1 MQNEKTR
8 AVPSGG
14 NTAVVL
20 SSPGYRSAAA
30 CADPYLEKDALRI
43 TSLLSS
49 SGFTVHL
56 LLGDAATATQFLAVL
71 SAIAKGKSSD
81 KILVFI
87 FAPGRINSK
96 GDHCLLL
103 YNSTL
108 RDENTWLRMND
119 IGVAFNKLRSS
130 LRIAFILSLDIAAS
144 PVAAARVAQRKR
156 FPSAVPKG
164 TSCGFVQILTRN
176 GKHHSLTSGI
186 APAITHG
193 IIIALS
199 GHRIRRRT
207 IRLKHLIELLQ
218 SRGLQDLRLPHQR
231 DAELVIVDSPQG
243 HEKFPTASS
252 PSHANGNGISGA
264 LVASAVINFVI
275 IDAPTTNIVGLNKFG
290 ASFAKNACAE
300 MAGISPD
307 YLSSVPVLP
316 MGPSHGE
323 HWVVSTRSSE
333 AETLLLSICRVH
345 ESVTLVKCWDVSDG
359 TLALWFAS
367 DSGIKSKIRFAGI
380 TGPFTLG
387 SARVD
392 MSPDI
397 LYQLESTVR
406 DSWPVCP
413 PMPANSG
420 IPEVCLLTLSR
431 YDVSLKDL
439 GPSVQKTSAAELV
452 NKLESKDSQ
461 PTLLV
466 QNNGIKCSSFTLKPP
481 QIDTRSSSERRKEL
495 ETYAAKLL
503 ENSHIEVEEVSSEP
517 SDEEDDEPDP
527 KPTIRKRVQLSPPL
541 GNSPLGNSQNNV
553 YTPLFTPI
561 QHTASGI
568 FGNSS
573 PSGTLEPGGGITNTS
588 SGNISKRFE
597 TKQVLPNFGE
607 KQPKLD
613 FLKMGDKISLMSL
626 CSEEGLLSSQW
637 YGDVCYPCTRIYFG
651 KSSIPRNFENC
662 SFQIERSTDDIQFS
676 SKSKGHNSL
685 NHNFVAYGDVV
696 RLVNVLSSRNL
707 CVQPTGK
714 PESPYRLALLHKE
727 DTVGSETCL
736 SFKFTPASN
745 MRVEG
750 EKVRVGDSVD
760 IVSSLSNCL
769 VSGAPGSS
777 STQQSKS
784 NGKVPE
790 NMARLVPIQKNV
802 GKRASTD
809 RKRNKN
815 SNWMIGAYHIRNI
828 DDAGDTGNED
838 NLHTGHP
845 VLLFHKESEGFLTA
859 DVELPDNQIPC
870 LSGDLSNKRPDR
882 NVAKAFVSDTAENH
896 TIYYDIQESRK
907 ESSTYVVSDFPHSSN
922 AIWLIEGIDP
932 TRGGPVHWLHQR
944 KAYRIKHVATSGYLC
959 VSESQ
964 VDRTPK
970 LTIVNSP
977 DNCHTVVVFYPV
989 NAVIGTPEEAGMLV
1003 TSSYCRIQFAHSRL
1017 WLHID
1022 GNHGDTLG
1030 SSATSAVTRAVK
1042 VSVQPT
1048 YDAVFAIRLGS
1059 KLEFE
1064 KLTSIC
1070 SMRRDLGKCISSWII
1085 GSLTGRKPAYK
1096 NRKETLPSLIRRES
1110 SGSWRRDSLDTF
1122 PKIIEDTTD
1131 ILTNLIMFGCMTG
1144 DQKEEL
1150 QDSASLD
1157 PFSFHSAADPDKQHM
1172 LFSQNIHLWVL
1183 KAIQV
1188 PFQMNESN
1196 SPDQSPSSRKD
1207 DETLF
1212 DPSITHIYKLCYHLL
1227 KEMVRGQPA
1236 LALRLSPF
1244 IPFIESQLSYD
1255 INAMHTLVQIYKGN
1269 YRLLCGLSTG
1279 QLESYMRPSP
1289 FLELLSCSCVSST
1302 VDDVESGIQRNQN
1315 IIMSLL
1321 EKYSIVFPTRTHKG
1335 QIWIKPSKELLSRKP
1350 NPNPRSNK
1358 KHAHKERKFSFGSI
1372 PVHKSFKHV
1381 KGKMMEIVR
1390 SDSSSGSDSSVID
1403 SAEETDDDVQFSS
1416 DDEDINELLK
1426 RAPPPS
1432 PPPRRGSKELLI
1444 NHNNVPTDD
1453 DSDMGSSPPIDTSQ
1467 RQGWKVVNYFI
1478 THDNIRYINHFQGTL
1493 MLFSML
1499 CVDCDPATRS
1509 KVSKEISFKEALIGI
1524 FMDFKSPECDSIRT
1538 AYATIARYLY
1548 IYPARLVV
1556 GSPPQRIQRVNIQ
1569 LDGDSHNSNS
1579 SKPDSQKQKPDSQL
1593 RSLLRNTAAS
1603 PTSSEGSPRESK
1615 RDGNIRALKGILSQ
1629 ILKENQ
1635 IQVTECTQRNALLTE
1650 VFKLILEMLRGG
1662 LYKPSEIKDLL
1673 PSVLGLLDPATDVVA
1688 CKDVDNPP
1696 YKIQL
1701 GRKML
1706 RHSSMWLSSVL
1717 MKSKMSRKS
1726 VWQRSPTK
1734 KNLNRT
1740 FPSIKRK
1747 QAQTLDSSTAP
1758 TCSKFDYNEMSTLV
1772 MQTKTEACRLLTTVI
1787 NNENVEGY
1795 NFRRWMSEIE
1805 INGVRGYTL
1814 LSNILLEVTLYQGST
1829 VLFTTALDTLY
1840 RALSE
1845 TLGRNVNGSRIEHV
1859 SEVDQS
1865 SVDAMARLLS
1875 GNITE
1880 PRAGVKPPTKITNLF
1895 KHLREVSKADHLC
1908 VALLRTFTTVLKFAS
1923 ENEITCADGEPLSLI
1938 RCQNALNKLGFTI
1951 DLAILIEGNP
1961 DGEVVR
1967 HALECGTA
1975 MLEGGNKHVQESL
1988 YNYFLAR
1995 DDEVLFLKLINRLRT
2010 AMTFVADVEQGGT
2023 YQRTRRQSI
2032 RLKKPPLTPLLPR
2045 GDAPSF
2051 PSASLSFGTS
2061 STASRRRGDG
2071 ILAANVSFLLS
2082 GKDLM
2087 SQLDANIDYQ
2097 KIDYYK
2103 SKNLFHTR
2111 EVMRYLQLFCE
2122 GHNTKLQNYLRVQG
2136 DNVHSFNLVSESL
2149 TFLECILQ
2157 VEHMDEFMAG
2167 VVLQTFDSL
2176 TEYCQGPVP
2185 ENQVTLVNGGVCLA
2199 VTAAFQ
2205 GPSDGGVD
2213 FSIVQN
2219 TTPELVEKIRTA
2231 AVATVLS
2238 LLEGVTDKAIAEKML
2253 SQHSNVGLDVN
2264 VFRSAL
2270 ADVCEI
2276 RQLAEANEDTGMLEY
2291 ALELGFS
2298 IYILFKTLH
2307 AYIDPSV
2314 KDFVDDVEGTSYF
2327 AERTGRI
2334 EICRGI
2340 DLERVYFR
2348 IPEIC
2353 VDPGLSNRTKY
2364 QLLWSV
2370 RRNTPSERIVDFFE
2384 KGDYLVYEVEY
2395 TEKWFQRNESVP
2407 TMLLQIL
2414 TSSKFRGKSCRTL
2427 CRRFGGTTEITM
2439 VYLAI
2444 FVNFLIICQDS
2455 GMGKLDISIQIVAG
2469 LQIALLSI
2477 SLASFSVTEVP
2488 QLAYRRYRELV
2499 KKRKFLQQSAMA
2511 TQQFNT
2517 MYDKMLALQE
2527 RSNSIT
2533 ATESSDEECSSES
2546 EILET
2551 EVIKQEVKHDTPP
2564 PPPHQVTFLNS
2575 VKAFLKVD
2583 PRIFLKAVHNYI
2595 LEAED
2600 PEENPAKA
2608 TIQICIT
2615 TPTFYYYGIMM
2626 IFALAGF
2633 FIEPLF
2639 LSVHLI
2645 SIARASDV
2653 LHNVIRAV
2661 TQNGK
2666 ALILT
2671 CILGMVVIY
2680 LFSVVAYI
2688 FFQDALRN
2696 SEGDRVCDSLI
2707 HCFMYALTH
2716 GVRSDGG
2723 LGDHMADPHWSSGFY
2738 GMQMAFEVL
2747 FFVLVIVILLNII
2760 FGIIIDTF
2768 AELRSQRQ
2776 SVEEDIRTKC
2786 FICGIESSE
2795 FDRHAEG
2802 FQRHIKEDHNMWN
2815 YVFFLHHLRLRD
2827 TSEYTGQES
2836 YVAEKVKHSDLS
2848 FFPLNKALAVDHK
2861 KQEEDGM

>member
-1 MQNEKTR
+1 
-8 AVPSGG
+8 
-14 NTAVVL
+14 
-20 SSPGYRSAAA
+20 
-30 CADPYLEKDALRI
+30 
-43 TSLLSS
+43 
-49 SGFTVHL
+49 
-56 LLGDAATATQFLAVL
+56 
-71 SAIAKGKSSD
+71 
-81 KILVFI
+81 
-87 FAPGRINSK
+87 
-96 GDHCLLL
+96 
-103 YNSTL
+103 
-108 RDENTWLRMND
+108 
-119 IGVAFNKLRSS
+119 
-130 LRIAFILSLDIAAS
+130 
-144 PVAAARVAQRKR
+144 
-156 FPSAVPKG
+156 
-164 TSCGFVQILTRN
+164 
-176 GKHHSLTSGI
+176 
-186 APAITHG
+186 
-193 IIIALS
+193 
-199 GHRIRRRT
+199 
-207 IRLKHLIELLQ
+207 
-218 SRGLQDLRLPHQR
+218 
-231 DAELVIVDSPQG
+231 
-243 HEKFPTASS
+243 
-252 PSHANGNGISGA
+252 
-264 LVASAVINFVI
+264 
-275 IDAPTTNIVGLNKFG
+275 
-290 ASFAKNACAE
+290 
-300 MAGISPD
+300 MAGISPE

-323 HWVVSTRSSE
+323 HWVICTRVSE
-333 AETLLLSICRVH
+333 AETLLLSVCKVH
-345 ESVTLVKCWDVSDG
+345 ESVMLLKCWDISDG
-359 TLALWFAS
+359 TLVLWFAS

-406 DSWPVCP
+406 ESWPVCP
-413 PMPANSG
+413 PTPMNSG
-420 IPEVCLLTLSR
+420 IPEVCLLTLCR

-439 GPSVQKTSAAELV
+439 GPSVKRTSAAELAG
-452 NKLESKDSQ
+452 KLQPKDSQ
-461 PTLLV
+461 PVLS
-466 QNNGIKCSSFTLKPP
+466 QRASNGSLHSFKLQPP
-481 QIDTRSSSERRKEL
+481 QVDMRSSSERRKEL
-495 ETYAAKLL
+495 ESFGGKLL
-503 ENSHIEVEEVSSEP
+503 DASKLDIEEISTSE
-517 SDEEDDEPDP
+517 DEEDASASPEP
-527 KPTIRKRVQLSPPL
+527 KAKKKVVQLSPPL
-541 GNSPLGNSQNNV
+541 AANSTSPLGGNTQNL

-561 QHTASGI
+561 QHTSSGI
-568 FGNSS
+568 FGNS
-573 PSGTLEPGGGITNTS
+573 PGGGNLERSHGHNS
-588 SGNISKRFE
+588 SGNSIPRRFE
-597 TKQVLPNFGE
+597 TRQVLPDFGE

-613 FLKMGDKISLMSL
+613 FLKIGDKISLMSL
-626 CSEEGLLSSQW
+626 APDEGLLSSQW
-637 YGDVCYPCTRIYFG
+637 YGDVCYPCTRTSFG
-651 KSSIPRNFENC
+651 KSSIPRNFETC
-662 SFQIERSTDDIQFS
+662 SFQIERCSDDIQFNC
-676 SKSKGHNSL
+676 KSKGPNSL
-685 NHNFVAYGDVV
+685 THKFVAYGDVI

-714 PESPYRLALLHKE
+714 PDSPFRLALLHKE
-727 DTVGSETCL
+727 DTLGSETCL

-750 EKVRVGDSVD
+750 EKVRIGDSVD
-760 IVSSLSNCL
+760 LVSSMSNCL
-769 VSGAPGSS
+769 VSGATDGATHQHKL
-777 STQQSKS
+777 STNKAPSTM
-784 NGKVPE
+784 V
-790 NMARLVPIQKNV
+790 RLVPIQKNV
-802 GKRASTD
+802 GKRGATD
-809 RKRNKN
+809 RKRSKC
-815 SNWMIGAYHIRNI
+815 SNWMIGAHHIRNV
-828 DDAGDTGNED
+828 DDTADSNNED

-859 DVELPDNQIPC
+859 DVELPDVQMPC
-870 LSGDLSNKRPDR
+870 TTGDLSTKIPDR
-882 NVAKAFVSDTAENH
+882 NVAKAFTSDTADNH

-922 AIWLIEGIDP
+922 AIWLVEGIDP
-932 TRGGPVHWLHQR
+932 MRGGPVHWLHQR
-944 KAYRIKHVATSGYLC
+944 RAYRIKHIATSGYLC
-959 VSESQ
+959 ITESK
-964 VDRTPK
+964 VDGSPK
-970 LTIVNSP
+970 LTIVHSP

-989 NAVIGTPEEAGMLV
+989 NAVLGTPEEGGMLV

-1022 GNHGDTLG
+1022 GSHGDTLG
-1030 SSATSAVTRAVK
+1030 SSATSAVTRAAK
-1042 VSVQPT
+1042 VSSVPS
-1048 YDAVFAIRLGS
+1048 YDAVFAVRLSS

-1085 GSLTGRKPAYK
+1085 DSLSGKKPAYK
-1096 NRKETLPSLIRRES
+1096 SRKETLPSLISNVES
-1110 SGSWRRDSLDTF
+1110 PSDNWRRDSLESF
-1122 PKIIEDTTD
+1122 PKLVQETTN

-1157 PFSFHSAADPDKQHM
+1157 PFSFHSAADPDKQNM

-1183 KAIQV
+1183 KIIQV
-1188 PFQMNESN
+1188 PFQMNGSN
-1196 SPDQSPSSRKD
+1196 SPRSLNPEED
-1207 DETLF
+1207 DSLL
-1212 DPSITHIYKLCYHLL
+1212 DPSVTHIYKLCYHLL

-1236 LALRLSPF
+1236 LALRLSPY
-1244 IPFIESQLSYD
+1244 IPFIESQLSFD
-1255 INAMHTLVQIYKGN
+1255 INAMQTLVQIYRGN
-1269 YRLLCGLSTG
+1269 YRLLCGLTTS
-1279 QLESYMRPSP
+1279 QLESYMKPIP

-1315 IIMSLL
+1315 IIMTLL
-1321 EKYSIVFPTRTHKG
+1321 DKYGIVFPTRAHKG
-1335 QIWIKPSKELLSRKP
+1335 QIWIKPSKELLARPDIPHSRF
-1350 NPNPRSNK
+1350 NNK
-1358 KHAHKERKFSFGSI
+1358 KNGIQKGKEFSFGCI
-1372 PVHKSFKHV
+1372 PLQKTFKHV
-1381 KGKMMEIVR
+1381 DGKLTEVGTE
-1390 SDSSSGSDSSVID
+1390 DSSDNSNGDSSEGESDI
-1403 SAEETDDDVQFSS
+1403 EENWSS
-1416 DDEDINELLK
+1416 DEEDIRELLERPVAVGPQK
-1426 RAPPPS
+1426 KSAVTKLQS
-1432 PPPRRGSKELLI
+1432 SST
-1444 NHNNVPTDD
+1444 NNSVHTDD
-1453 DSDMGSSPPIDTSQ
+1453 DSDICSNTPAIDTSQ
-1467 RQGWKVVNYFI
+1467 RQGWKAVNYFI
-1478 THDNIRYINHFQGTL
+1478 THENIRYINHFQGTL

-1499 CVDCDPATRS
+1499 CVDCDPSTRA
-1509 KVSKEISFKEALIGI
+1509 KVSKEISFKEALIGV

-1548 IYPARLVV
+1548 IYPARVV
-1556 GSPPQRIQRVNIQ
+1556 VANRVPRVNIQ
-1569 LDGDSHNSNS
+1569 LEPSNDEGELNSSAKSFPSRAKSDSHL
-1579 SKPDSQKQKPDSQL
+1579 K
-1593 RSLLRNTAAS
+1593 SLLHSSTLDKPGS
-1603 PTSSEGSPRESK
+1603 PESPREHK
-1615 RDGNIRALKGILSQ
+1615 QREDNISALKSILSQ

-1635 IQVTECTQRNALLTE
+1635 VQVTECTQRNALLTE
-1650 VFKLILEMLRGG
+1650 VFKLILEMLKVG
-1662 LYKPSEIKDLL
+1662 LYKPNEMRELL
-1673 PSVLGLLDPATDVVA
+1673 PSVLGLLDPSTDVVA
-1688 CKDVDNPP
+1688 CKDVDTPP

-1717 MKSKMSRKS
+1717 MKSKMNRRS

-1734 KNLNRT
+1734 KSLNRT
-1740 FPSIKRK
+1740 FPSLRRK
-1747 QAQTLDSSTAP
+1747 TQLDNQSTAP
-1758 TCSKFDYNEMSTLV
+1758 ACSKFDYNEMSTLV
-1772 MQTKTEACRLLTTVI
+1772 MQTKTEACRLITTI
-1787 NNENVEGY
+1787 ISNEAVEGY

-1805 INGVRGYTL
+1805 VNGSRGYDL
-1814 LSNILLEVTLYQGST
+1814 LSNILLEVTLYQGNS

-1840 RALSE
+1840 RALST
-1845 TLGRNVNGSRIEHV
+1845 TLGRTATGARIEHV

-1865 SVDAMARLLS
+1865 SVDAMARILS
-1875 GNITE
+1875 LHITE
-1880 PRAGVKPPTKITNLF
+1880 PRPGVKPSTKITNLF

-1908 VALLRTFTTVLKFAS
+1908 VALLRTFTTILRLAS
-1923 ENEITCADGEPLSLI
+1923 EDEITCADGEPLSLI
-1938 RCQNALNKLGFTI
+1938 RCQNVLNTLGFTI

-1975 MLEGGNKHVQESL
+1975 MLEGGNKNIQESL

-2010 AMTFVADVEQGGT
+2010 AMTFVADVEQGAGT
-2023 YQRTRRQSI
+2023 HHRARRQSI
-2032 RLKKPPLTPLLPR
+2032 RLKKPPISPMMPR
-2045 GDAPSF
+2045 LDATTVPSF
-2051 PSASLSFGTS
+2051 PGSSLSFGGVPSGTIGK
-2061 STASRRRGDG
+2061 RRGDG
-2071 ILAANVSFLLS
+2071 VLAANVSFLLS
-2082 GKDLM
+2082 GKDLK
-2087 SQLDANIDYQ
+2087 LPTGDANIDYQ

-2103 SKNLFHTR
+2103 SKNLFHTK

-2149 TFLECILQ
+2149 TFLETILQ
-2157 VEHMDEFMAG
+2157 VEHMDEFMAEI
-2167 VVLQTFDSL
+2167 VLQTFDSL

-2205 GPSDGGVD
+2205 GPDNGGVD
-2213 FSIVQN
+2213 FSVVQG
-2219 TTPELVEKIRTA
+2219 TRPELVEKIRTA

-2253 SQHSNVGLDVN
+2253 SQHSNLGLDVD

-2270 ADVCEI
+2270 ADVCKI
-2276 RQLAEANEDTGMLEY
+2276 RELAEAQEDTGMLEY
-2291 ALELGFS
+2291 ALDLGFS
-2298 IYILFKTLH
+2298 IFILFKTLH
-2307 AYIDPSV
+2307 AYCDPSI

-2327 AERTGRI
+2327 SERTGRI
-2334 EICRGI
+2334 EICRGT

-2370 RRNTPSERIVDFFE
+2370 RRNTPSERIIDFFE
-2384 KGDYLVYEVEY
+2384 KGDFLVYEVEY
-2395 TEKWFQRNESVP
+2395 TEKWFQRNVSVP
-2407 TMLLQIL
+2407 TMLLQII
-2414 TSSKFRGKSCRTL
+2414 TSSKYRGKSCRTL
-2427 CRRFGGTTEITM
+2427 CRRFGGTAEITM

-2455 GMGKLDISIQIVAG
+2455 GMAQLEVCIQAVAC
-2469 LQIALLSI
+2469 LQIILLSV
-2477 SLASFSVTEVP
+2477 SLASFAVTEVP
-2488 QLAYRRYRELV
+2488 LLAYRRYKELV

-2511 TQQFNT
+2511 SQQFNAV
-2517 MYDKMLALQE
+2517 YDKMLALEE
-2527 RSNSIT
+2527 RRN
-2533 ATESSDEECSSES
+2533 S
-2546 EILET
+2546 EILIDDESDCTDSEIIECET
-2551 EVIKQEVKHDTPP
+2551 ILKEVIDDKSAKSDSPP
-2564 PPPHQVTFLNS
+2564 SPPQPAPRSLINS
-2575 VKAFLKVD
+2575 VKAFLRVD
-2583 PRIFLKAVHNYI
+2583 PRILLGAIHSYI

-2600 PEENPAKA
+2600 PEVNSAKA

-2615 TPTFYYYGIMM
+2615 TPTFYYYGTMM
-2626 IFALAGF
+2626 IFALFGF

-2653 LHNVIRAV
+2653 LINVIRAV

-2688 FFQDALRN
+2688 FFQDALLN
-2696 SEGDRVCDSLI
+2696 SEGDKVCDSLI
-2707 HCFMYALTH
+2707 HCFVYALTH

-2768 AELRSQRQ
+2768 AELRAQRQ

-2836 YVAEKVKHSDLS
+2836 YVAEKVKNSDLS

-2861 KQEEDGM
+2861 KAEEDEMVEHMHSQDVMRQLEELDVRLGESMAVSSKDVQDIRNQLGELSRLLRDVSSTVNQNKSADGKKVSRHGLLTPATSGQLSFAMSRGGRDGGNHFGGSFAFT